1 MGITWS
7 VSEGLDDWRQ
17 QTSGGAT
24 KAGGGGGGG
33 GDVDVDCFGAS
44 ASAALNFEKLKI
56 SNCPLLLVLSGRES
70 CTQCIKCAAEN

>member
-33 GDVDVDCFGAS
+33 GDVDVDCFVHQVRSGKLKFPVNIDEMRGAS
-44 ASAALNFEKLKI
+44 SQGNQPNAEFSTSAA
-56 SNCPLLLVLSGRES
+56 C
-70 CTQCIKCAAEN
+70 